1 MSTYYCLVAGLP
13 DISLDDGK
21 LSYSVSDFKA
31 ELYPDLS
38 AQDRKLIDLFYL
50 KFDNTAILKLLK
62 NKDAV
67 IEDKGNFSA
76 EELLQLIE
84 AVREGDTP
92 DKKYPSYLVNFVSQ
106 YLQLSQDELY
116 RADDLLAALYY
127 SYGMS
132 SNNAFIASWFEFNL
146 NLNNILAALAARKY
160 KMEVSSVI
168 VGATSI
174 CEQLRTSNAR
184 DFGLNETLEYFE
196 ALQRIADIEELV
208 EREKKVDMLKWKW
221 LEDESFFHYFTIER
235 IFVFLMQLEMIER
248 WISLD
253 KEKGNELFRKMIQDL
268 KNEVQIP
275 EEFRKSLIPQH
286 FDLTLFISS

>member
-50 KFDNTAILKLLK
+50 KFDNMAILKLLK
-62 NKDAV
+62 NKDTV

-160 KMEVSSVI
+160 KMEVASVI

-275 EEFRKSLIPQH
+275 EEFRK
-286 FDLTLFISS
+286 

>member
-50 KFDNTAILKLLK
+50 KFDNTAILQLLK

-146 NLNNILAALAARKY
+146 NLNNILAVLAARKY
-160 KMEVSSVI
+160 KLEVSSVI

-275 EEFRKSLIPQH
+275 EEFRK
-286 FDLTLFISS
+286 

>member
-50 KFDNTAILKLLK
+50 KFDNMAILKLLK
-62 NKDAV
+62 NKDTV

-235 IFVFLMQLEMIER
+235 IFVFLMQLEMIEL

-275 EEFRKSLIPQH
+275 EEFRK
-286 FDLTLFISS
+286 

>member
-62 NKDAV
+62 NKDTV

-116 RADDLLAALYY
+116 RAYDLLAALYY

-174 CEQLRTSNAR
+174 CEQLCTSNAR

-275 EEFRKSLIPQH
+275 EEFRK
-286 FDLTLFISS
+286 

>member
-62 NKDAV
+62 NKDTV

-160 KMEVSSVI
+160 KLEVSSVI

-174 CEQLRTSNAR
+174 CEQLRTSKAR

-275 EEFRKSLIPQH
+275 EEFRK
-286 FDLTLFISS
+286 

>member
-1 MSTYYCLVAGLP
+1 MSTYYCLVAGLT

-50 KFDNTAILKLLK
+50 KFDNTVILKLLK

-275 EEFRKSLIPQH
+275 EEFRK
-286 FDLTLFISS
+286 

>member
-50 KFDNTAILKLLK
+50 KFDNMAILKLLK
-62 NKDAV
+62 NKDTV

-92 DKKYPSYLVNFVSQ
+92 DKNYPSYLVNFVSQ

-275 EEFRKSLIPQH
+275 EEFRK
-286 FDLTLFISS
+286 

>member
-92 DKKYPSYLVNFVSQ
+92 DKKYPSYLVNFVSR
-106 YLQLSQDELY
+106 YLQLSQDEFY
-116 RADDLLAALYY
+116 RADDLLAVLYY

-160 KMEVSSVI
+160 KLEVSSVI

-174 CEQLRTSNAR
+174 CEQLCTSNAR

-275 EEFRKSLIPQH
+275 EEFRK
-286 FDLTLFISS
+286 

>member
-62 NKDAV
+62 NKDTV

-160 KMEVSSVI
+160 KLEVSSVI

-174 CEQLRTSNAR
+174 YEQLRTSNAR

-275 EEFRKSLIPQH
+275 EEFRK
-286 FDLTLFISS
+286 

>member
-116 RADDLLAALYY
+116 RADDLLAALYN

-275 EEFRKSLIPQH
+275 EEFRK
-286 FDLTLFISS
+286 

>member
-50 KFDNTAILKLLK
+50 KFDNMAILKLLK
-62 NKDAV
+62 NKDTV

-208 EREKKVDMLKWKW
+208 EREKKVDILKWKW

-275 EEFRKSLIPQH
+275 EEFRK
-286 FDLTLFISS
+286 

>member
-50 KFDNTAILKLLK
+50 KFDNTAILKSLK
-62 NKDAV
+62 NKDTV

-116 RADDLLAALYY
+116 RAYDLLAALYY

-160 KMEVSSVI
+160 KLEVSSVI

-184 DFGLNETLEYFE
+184 DFGLNETLKYFE

-208 EREKKVDMLKWKW
+208 EREKKVNMLKWKW

-275 EEFRKSLIPQH
+275 EEFRK
-286 FDLTLFISS
+286 

>member
-84 AVREGDTP
+84 AVREGGTP

-146 NLNNILAALAARKY
+146 NLNNILTALAARKY
-160 KMEVSSVI
+160 KLEVSSVI

-275 EEFRKSLIPQH
+275 EEFRK
-286 FDLTLFISS
+286 

>member
-1 MSTYYCLVAGLP
+1 MP

-21 LSYSVSDFKA
+21 LSYSVSDFKV

-160 KMEVSSVI
+160 KLEVSSVI

-275 EEFRKSLIPQH
+275 EEFRK
-286 FDLTLFISS
+286 

>member
-160 KMEVSSVI
+160 KLEVSSVI

-235 IFVFLMQLEMIER
+235 IFIFLMQLEMIER

-275 EEFRKSLIPQH
+275 EEFRK
-286 FDLTLFISS
+286 

>member
-160 KMEVSSVI
+160 KLEVSSVI

-275 EEFRKSLIPQH
+275 EEFRK
-286 FDLTLFISS
+286 

>member
-21 LSYSVSDFKA
+21 LSYSVSDFKT

-84 AVREGDTP
+84 AVCEGDTP

-275 EEFRKSLIPQH
+275 EEFRK
-286 FDLTLFISS
+286 

>member
-106 YLQLSQDELY
+106 YLQLSQEELY

-146 NLNNILAALAARKY
+146 NLNNILTALAARKY
-160 KMEVSSVI
+160 KLEVSSVI

-275 EEFRKSLIPQH
+275 EEFRK
-286 FDLTLFISS
+286 

>member
-50 KFDNTAILKLLK
+50 KFDNMAILKLLK
-62 NKDAV
+62 HKDTV

-275 EEFRKSLIPQH
+275 EEFRK
-286 FDLTLFISS
+286 

>member
-50 KFDNTAILKLLK
+50 KFDNMAILKLLK
-62 NKDAV
+62 NKDTV

-84 AVREGDTP
+84 VVREGDTP

-275 EEFRKSLIPQH
+275 EEFRK
-286 FDLTLFISS
+286 

>member
-21 LSYSVSDFKA
+21 LSYSVSDFKT

-132 SNNAFIASWFEFNL
+132 SNNAFIASWFDFNL

-160 KMEVSSVI
+160 KLEVSSVI

-275 EEFRKSLIPQH
+275 EEFRK
-286 FDLTLFISS
+286 

>member
-50 KFDNTAILKLLK
+50 KFDNMAILKLLK

-92 DKKYPSYLVNFVSQ
+92 DKKYPSYLVNFVSR
-106 YLQLSQDELY
+106 YLQLSQDEFY

-160 KMEVSSVI
+160 KLEVSSVI

-235 IFVFLMQLEMIER
+235 IFIFLMQLEMIER

-275 EEFRKSLIPQH
+275 EEFRK
-286 FDLTLFISS
+286 

>member
-62 NKDAV
+62 NKNAV

-160 KMEVSSVI
+160 KLEVSSVI

-184 DFGLNETLEYFE
+184 DFGLNEILEYFE

-275 EEFRKSLIPQH
+275 EEFRK
-286 FDLTLFISS
+286 

>member
-50 KFDNTAILKLLK
+50 KLDNTAILKLLR

-275 EEFRKSLIPQH
+275 EEFRK
-286 FDLTLFISS
+286 

>member
-50 KFDNTAILKLLK
+50 KFDNTDILKLLK

-275 EEFRKSLIPQH
+275 EEFRK
-286 FDLTLFISS
+286 

>member
-50 KFDNTAILKLLK
+50 KFYNMAIFKLLK
-62 NKDAV
+62 NKDTV

-196 ALQRIADIEELV
+196 ALQRIAYIEELV

-275 EEFRKSLIPQH
+275 EEFRK
-286 FDLTLFISS
+286 

>member
-160 KMEVSSVI
+160 KLEVSSVI

-174 CEQLRTSNAR
+174 CEQLCTSNAR

-196 ALQRIADIEELV
+196 ALQSIADIEELV

-235 IFVFLMQLEMIER
+235 IFVFFMQLEMIAR

-253 KEKGNELFRKMIQDL
+253 KVKGNELFRKMIQDL

-275 EEFRKSLIPQH
+275 EEFRK
-286 FDLTLFISS
+286 

>member
-132 SNNAFIASWFEFNL
+132 FNNAFIASWFEFNL

-275 EEFRKSLIPQH
+275 EEFRK
-286 FDLTLFISS
+286 

>member
-1 MSTYYCLVAGLP
+1 MSTYYCLVPGLP

-50 KFDNTAILKLLK
+50 KFDNMAILKLLK
-62 NKDAV
+62 NKDTV

-275 EEFRKSLIPQH
+275 EEFRK
-286 FDLTLFISS
+286 

>member
-50 KFDNTAILKLLK
+50 KFDNMAILKLLK

-275 EEFRKSLIPQH
+275 EEFRK
-286 FDLTLFISS
+286 

>member
-160 KMEVSSVI
+160 KLEVSSVI
-168 VGATSI
+168 VGTTSI
-174 CEQLRTSNAR
+174 CELLRTSNAR

-275 EEFRKSLIPQH
+275 EEFRK
-286 FDLTLFISS
+286 

>member
-160 KMEVSSVI
+160 KLEVSCVI

-275 EEFRKSLIPQH
+275 EEFRK
-286 FDLTLFISS
+286 